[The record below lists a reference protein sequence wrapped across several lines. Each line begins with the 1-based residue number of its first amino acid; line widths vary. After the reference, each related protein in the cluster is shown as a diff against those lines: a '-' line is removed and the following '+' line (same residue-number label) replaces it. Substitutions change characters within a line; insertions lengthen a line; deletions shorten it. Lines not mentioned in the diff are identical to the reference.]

1 MMLTAKRMGVKG
13 RVSQFAALTYLLMLG
28 GLALVGP
35 YGALAWAESATLL
48 EKRQAHIAE
57 LERQRDDMRN
67 NVDLLDPENA
77 DRDLA
82 TELIRENLNVA
93 HPDDYVMELAPRR

>member
-1 MMLTAKRMGVKG
+1 MKG
-13 RVSQFAALTYLLMLG
+13 RMSQFAALSYLLLLG

-35 YGALAWAESATLL
+35 YGALAWAESSALL

-57 LERQRDDMRN
+57 LELQRADLSN

-82 TELIRENLNVA
+82 AELIRENLNVA
-93 HPDDYVMELAPRR
+93 HPDDYVMELKPRH

>member
-1 MMLTAKRMGVKG
+1 MVLSAKRMGLKG
-13 RVSQFAALTYLLMLG
+13 RVSQFAALCYLLVLG

-35 YGALAWAESATLL
+35 YGALAWAENSALL
-48 EKRQAHIAE
+48 EKRQTHIAE
-57 LERQRDDMRN
+57 LEIQRDDLRN
-67 NVDLLDPENA
+67 NVDLLDPEGA

-82 TELIRENLNVA
+82 AELIRENLNVA